1 MKTISLLLIL
11 AFPVAG
17 LAQSTGTG
25 DRSPDYKR
33 TDQTVD
39 VSVATN
45 GDFSTVALSLN
56 RLHGLGR
63 SHRFRIGY
71 GLRLT
76 SAFGRNTDY
85 KTAPSRLVKGPGKGS
100 ALGLFAKNIDE
111 NLDTLRVPTTQANA
125 LNVSLHLEY
134 ALSRRVDVGFNID
147 LIGFTFGPNQVGRF
161 VANRPVRSPLSGT
174 GQPARLTS
182 FNILLGDQS
191 DRGSLN
197 SEGYVRYRFS
207 DRISLRGGLSF
218 IANEYTTDRQLTFG
232 NDRFRSANL
241 RGLVAVSYHF

>member
-1 MKTISLLLIL
+1 MKIISLLFIL
-11 AFPVAG
+11 AFPMAG
-17 LAQSTGTG
+17 LAQSTGTV
-25 DRSPDYKR
+25 DRSSAFKR

-45 GDFSTVALSLN
+45 GAFSTVALSLN
-56 RLHGLGR
+56 RLHRLGR
-63 SHRFRIGY
+63 SRRFRIGY

-76 SAFGRNTDY
+76 SAFGRDTDY

-100 ALGLFAKNIDE
+100 ALGLFAKNLDE
-111 NLDTLRVPTTQANA
+111 NLDTLWVPTTQANV

-134 ALSRRVDVGFNID
+134 ALNRRVDVGFNID
-147 LIGFTFGPNQVGRF
+147 LIRFTFGPNQVGRF
-161 VANRPVRSPLSGT
+161 VTNSPVRSSLSGT
-174 GQPARLTS
+174 EQPARLTS

-197 SEGYVRYRFS
+197 SEAYVRYRFS

-218 IANEYTTDRQLTFG
+218 IANEYTTDRQLTLG